1 MPTHYK
7 GHADEVRALDAY
19 IKLARANDS
28 LALRLQPNIDAA
40 GLTYSQFG
48 VLEALHHLGPLCMT
62 ELARKILKTG
72 GNITMVVGNLEK
84 RGLVTRERSGE
95 DRRYFRI
102 RLTPAGTRLIRE
114 VFPRHVA
121 ALVREFSL
129 LSPVEQATLARLV
142 RKLGRGRNGKSL
154 PEKGLRV

>member
-7 GHADEVRALDAY
+7 GPASAVRALDAY
-19 IKLARANDS
+19 VKLARASDS
-28 LALRLQPNIDAA
+28 LALRLQPSIDVA

-62 ELARKILKTG
+62 ELGRKILKTG

-84 RGLVTRERSGE
+84 RGLVLRERSGD

-102 RLTPAGTRLIRE
+102 RLTPAGSRLIRE

-121 ALVREFSL
+121 ALEREFGV
-129 LSPVEQATLARLV
+129 LSPAEQTTLARLAK
-142 RKLGRGRNGKSL
+142 KLGLAAAGNRPRRG
-154 PEKGLRV
+154 